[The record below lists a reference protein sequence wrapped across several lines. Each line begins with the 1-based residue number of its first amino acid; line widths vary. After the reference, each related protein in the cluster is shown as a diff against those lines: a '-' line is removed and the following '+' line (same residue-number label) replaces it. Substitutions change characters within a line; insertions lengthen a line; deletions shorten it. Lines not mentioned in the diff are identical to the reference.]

1 MFSIRINGQ
10 IKQEIIIFKSVMEM
24 LLNLTLKNIKSTER
38 DEVNAGMVS
47 FTPLLYK
54 VQNLNMDSK
63 LDEK

>member
-1 MFSIRINGQ
+1 
-10 IKQEIIIFKSVMEM
+10 M

-38 DEVNAGMVS
+38 DEVNAGVVS
-47 FTPLLYK
+47 FTPLLHK

>member
-1 MFSIRINGQ
+1 
-10 IKQEIIIFKSVMEM
+10 M

-38 DEVNAGMVS
+38 DEVNAGVVS